1 VTISSSDSPGTPERT
16 HAQRLAS
23 RDGYFPPESV
33 IRQIGNTPITPF
45 LGGGAAVLMQ
55 VAHPLVA
62 AGVVEH
68 SDYRA
73 DLWRRL
79 LRTLRALYL
88 ITYGTK
94 AEADQ
99 AGEAVQRGH
108 ARVHGVTPEPLGPFP
123 AGTPYSATDPALM
136 LWVHATLVHVS
147 LDLYQ
152 RHVRRLSPHDEQ
164 RYYRE
169 MATVARIF
177 GTPPAVIPRSLG
189 EFREYLAAQIE
200 HGPIIVTEP
209 ARSVAEVILAAPLPA
224 PMRLLLPA
232 HRLAVGGTLPA
243 RLREE
248 YGLRWSPARR
258 VGLHVAARAVRVTA
272 TPALFAAAHLRL
284 GPRLLTADR

>member
-1 VTISSSDSPGTPERT
+1 M
-16 HAQRLAS
+16 AS

-33 IRQIGNTPITPF
+33 IRRIGNTPITPF

-73 DLWRRL
+73 NLWRRL

-94 AEADQ
+94 AEAEQ
-99 AGEAVQRGH
+99 AGGAVQRGH

-123 AGTPYSATDPALM
+123 AGTPYSATDPELM

-152 RHVRRLSPHDEQ
+152 RHVRRLSPEDEE

-169 MATVARIF
+169 MAVVARIF
-177 GTPPAVIPRSLG
+177 GTPSSVIPRSLR
-189 EFREYLAAQIE
+189 EFREYVEAQVE
-200 HGPIIVTEP
+200 SGPIMVTAP

-224 PMRLLLPA
+224 PMRVLLPA
-232 HRLAVGGTLPA
+232 HRLAIGGTLPV

-248 YGLRWSPARR
+248 YGLRWSPSRR
-258 VGLHVAARAVRVTA
+258 VALHVAARAVRMT
-272 TPALFAAAHLRL
+272 TRPALYAAAHLPL
-284 GPRLLTADR
+284 PPRLLTADR